1 MKKALVFISM
11 IVLAGCSNSQRIE
24 ENFVYKAPQVKPV
37 ETMPL
42 PPPRPLNIGK
52 RCWIEIETNHHAVI
66 ERRYCR

>member
-11 IVLAGCSNSQRIE
+11 IVVAGCSNSQRIKE
-24 ENFVYKAPQVKPV
+24 SFVYEAPQVKPV

-42 PPPRPLNIGK
+42 PPPRPFNLGK
-52 RCWIEIETNHHAVI
+52 RCWIETETTQHAVI